1 MIYIINKNKTKIV
14 PVETTMGIVRSGALW
29 AIACG
34 NEKIAYYLTEKEAT
48 NDMHKN
54 LKKIERGYLIISFNG
69 MELPDIDCSNCDN
82 FIADKKGNKY
92 CSLGKKIVKEC
103 SFLFK
108 QPTIQSQET
117 IVNEIESKEQKE
129 EKSDD
134 EI

>member
-1 MIYIINKNKTKIV
+1 MIYIINKSKTKIV
-14 PVETTMGIVRSGALW
+14 PVKTTMGIVRSGALW
-29 AIACG
+29 AIVCG
-34 NEKIAYYLTEKEAT
+34 NEKVAYYLTENEAI

-69 MELPDIDCSNCDN
+69 MELPDIDCSNCNNCITDG
-82 FIADKKGNKY
+82 KGNKH

-108 QPTIQSQET
+108 QTIIQSQT
-117 IVNEIESKEQKE
+117 TKVNEIESKEQKE
-129 EKSDD
+129 EVNAD

>member
-1 MIYIINKNKTKIV
+1 MIYIINKSKTKIV
-14 PVETTMGIVRSGALW
+14 PIETTMGIVSSGALW
-29 AIACG
+29 AIVCG
-34 NEKIAYYLTEKEAT
+34 NEKVAYYLTEKEAI

-69 MELPDIDCSNCDN
+69 MELPDIDCSNCNN
-82 FIADKKGNKY
+82 FITDGKGNKH

-108 QPTIQSQET
+108 QPIIQSQT
-117 IVNEIESKEQKE
+117 MVVNEIETKEQKE
-129 EKSDD
+129 EVNAD